1 MADIPDLNKTPVH
14 KIKPHQKVEI
24 DFTATQPLYTFDNV
38 VLDTK
43 LKEQIFNA
51 ISLVEFKEKIF
62 TQWNFSTVISKPT
75 NLSINFYGESGT
87 GKTMVANA
95 IASHLNLKIIKVNYA
110 DIESK
115 FVGDTSKNIAKL
127 FEEAVRQNAI
137 ILFDEADAL
146 LSKRVTSMTNA
157 TDVSVN
163 QTRSVLLTLLDSF
176 DGMVIFTTNFIS
188 NYDNAFM
195 RRIPFHIK
203 FELPNDEIRNDIFL
217 KYLTNTIP
225 HNINI
230 EQVSKNCDGL
240 SGSDIVNAIMISAI
254 KTARDDQ
261 EELKQL
267 TLEESIASILS
278 SKLDNGF
285 TGIQS

>member
-1 MADIPDLNKTPVH
+1 MADIADLNKTPVH

-24 DFTATQPLYTFDNV
+24 DFTATEPLYTFDNI
-38 VLDTK
+38 VLDSK
-43 LKEQIFNA
+43 LKDQIFNA

-62 TQWNFSTVISKPT
+62 TQWNFSKVLPKPN

-95 IASHLNLKIIKVNYA
+95 VASHLNLKIIKVNYA

-115 FVGDTSKNIAKL
+115 FVGDTSKNITKL

-146 LSKRVTSMTNA
+146 LSKRVTSMMNA

-163 QTRSVLLTLLDSF
+163 QTRSVLLTLLDNF
-176 DGMVIFTTNFIS
+176 EGMVIFTTNFIS

-203 FELPNDEIRNDIFL
+203 FELPNDKIRNDIFVH
-217 KYLTNTIP
+217 YLTDTIP
-225 HNINI
+225 HNINL
-230 EQVSKNCDGL
+230 EQVSKSCDGL

-254 KTARDDQ
+254 KTASNEQD
-261 EELKQL
+261 ELNQL

-285 TGIQS
+285 KGIN